1 MEERGEFHLV
11 LPGGTSP
18 RKLLLKLRTHQLPW
32 SSIHIYLTDERCLP
46 IGNEQRNDYMLDELL
61 LPFVDIPESNI
72 HRFSAELGAEA
83 GAKKFVQ
90 MLGDAPRFDLVVLGI
105 GEDGHTA
112 SLFPAST
119 QLDDNLPAIAVFDA
133 PKPPPER
140 ISMGLTRLLSARERI
155 VIATGEGKRDIL
167 KLIREGKKFPITRTN
182 PSVWYLD
189 SAAANRS
196 N

>member
-1 MEERGEFHLV
+1 VGH
-11 LPGGTSP
+11 
-18 RKLLLKLRTHQLPW
+18 
-32 SSIHIYLTDERCLP
+32 
-46 IGNEQRNDYMLDELL
+46 EQRNDYMLDELL
-61 LPFVDIPESNI
+61 LPNVALPDSNI
-72 HRFSAELGAEA
+72 HRFPAELGAEA
-83 GAKKFVQ
+83 GAKKFAQ
-90 MLGDAPRFDLVVLGI
+90 MLSDVPRFDLVVLGI

-112 SLFPAST
+112 SLFPASL
-119 QLDDNLPAIAVFDA
+119 QLEDESPAVAVHDA

-189 SAAANRS
+189 SAAARFE
-196 N
+196 